1 MNNWSFTGNL
11 GKDCRVGSAGG
22 SAVCNF
28 SVAVKS
34 GFGSNEQTIWADCAL
49 WGKQAESG
57 LVDYLKKGQQVA
69 VTGEMGTRDNEGKTY
84 ISCRVSSVSLIG
96 GKSDSAPQQQPQ
108 KQSAPQKKND
118 AASKTDLQEPDF
130 DFDSE
135 IPF

>member
-11 GKDCRVGSAGG
+11 GKDCRIGSAGG

-34 GFGSNEQTIWADCAL
+34 GFGQNEQTIWADCAL
-49 WGKQAESG
+49 WGKQAESK

-69 VTGEMGTRDNEGKTY
+69 VTGELGARENDGKTY
-84 ISCRVSSVSLIG
+84 ITCRVSSVSLIG
-96 GKSDSAPQQQPQ
+96 GRSENDSQQPPQQQAPRQQTPQ
-108 KQSAPQKKND
+108 QQQAP
-118 AASKTDLQEPDF
+118 SF
-130 DFDSE
+130 DDD

>member
-11 GKDCRVGSAGG
+11 GKDCRIGSAGG

-34 GFGSNEQTIWADCAL
+34 GFGQNEQTIWADCAL
-49 WGKQAESG
+49 WGKQAESK

-69 VTGEMGTRDNEGKTY
+69 VTGELGTRENDGKTY
-84 ISCRVSSVSLIG
+84 ITCRVSSVSLIG
-96 GKSDSAPQQQPQ
+96 GRSENDSQQPPQQQAPRQQTPQ
-108 KQSAPQKKND
+108 QQQAP
-118 AASKTDLQEPDF
+118 SF
-130 DFDSE
+130 DDD

>member
-11 GKDCRVGSAGG
+11 GKDCRVGQVGQ

-69 VTGEMGTRDNEGKTY
+69 VTGEMGARDNDGKTY
-84 ISCRVSSVSLIG
+84 ITCRVSSVSLIG
-96 GKSDSAPQQQPQ
+96 SKSDSSPQQQPQ
-108 KQSAPQKKND
+108 KQSAQQPQRQ
-118 AASKTDLQEPDF
+118 AEPDF
-130 DFDSE
+130 DD